1 MHADKYS
8 RKKRNWK
15 FNIKSQEQFIEM
27 SDACSSRDIVL
38 DKTLNHF
45 KENSVICKFYNLSN
59 TLGGQ
64 YNCGIQSYR
73 FYCLSCKRK
82 TSLHLVKEK
91 PKGSFLVS
99 YGQI

>member
-1 MHADKYS
+1 MDNFYFMHADKYS
-8 RKKRNWK
+8 RKK
-15 FNIKSQEQFIEM
+15 E
-27 SDACSSRDIVL
+27 IVL

>member
-27 SDACSSRDIVL
+27 SDACSSREIVL